1 MVISTTIKTY
11 LAIFLVCV
19 IVVLAGISVYGI
31 YQRDTSQIPT
41 KIYKGLTEVEEE
53 IVQENIKSKVQQQ
66 QQKRMETERVDKK
79 QPSHVDNTPRY
90 DNNQDYQPEHIPEAP
105 VPTVT
110 RAEAPG
116 TETSVKQF
124 KSDSMHANTDNLDE
138 LLKQFAPKD
147 FDKGNVKSVEIISKD
162 DLKKVMADLKASG
175 KLTKNNI
182 IEIKK
187 STSVGDGKW
196 IEVDIDDK

>member
-11 LAIFLVCV
+11 LAIFLIGI

-31 YQRDTSQIPT
+31 YQRDTSQTPT

-53 IVQENIKSKVQQQ
+53 IVQENIKSKVKQQQ
-66 QQKRMETERVDKK
+66 ERMKTERIDKK

-90 DNNQDYQPEHIPEAP
+90 DKNQDYQPENIPEAP

-124 KSDSMHANTDNLDE
+124 KSDSMHANTDNFDE

>member
-1 MVISTTIKTY
+1 MVISATLKTY
-11 LAIFLVCV
+11 LAIFLIGV
-19 IVVLAGISVYGI
+19 IIVIAGISVYGI
-31 YQRDTSQIPT
+31 YQRDTSQTPT
-41 KIYKGLTEVEEE
+41 KIYKGLTEAEEE
-53 IVQENIKSKVQQQ
+53 IVKENIKSKVQQQ
-66 QQKRMETERVDKK
+66 QKRMGTERVDKK

-90 DNNQDYQPEHIPEAP
+90 DNNQDYQPEHIPEAHAP
-105 VPTVT
+105 IVT
-110 RAEAPG
+110 KVDVPG
-116 TETSVKQF
+116 TETSVKQL

-147 FDKGNVKSVEIISKD
+147 FDNGNVKSVEIISKD

-196 IEVDIDDK
+196 IEVEIDDK